1 MLIDILDDLLYTVFK
16 PNFECFR
23 KVRYFAK
30 FLWKRTPPGV
40 LLWYFVCGR
49 LDLIG
54 TTQFF
59 LILFSLCRSSGH
71 EKAQAFACAF
81 SPRIILVFA
90 LVSQRYVHPVC
101 REAHT

>member
-30 FLWKRTPPGV
+30 FFMEKDAPRRP
-40 LLWYFVCGR
+40 FVVFRVGPIGSE
-49 LDLIG
+49 IG

-71 EKAQAFACAF
+71 EKSAGICLRF
-81 SPRIILVFA
+81 
-90 LVSQRYVHPVC
+90 
-101 REAHT
+101 